1 MSASHPSTTVG
12 NASQKAFRLALV
24 ILWVASFAAP
34 PAGAQGT
41 GSSKFH
47 VESQRLQGPLEKLSE
62 FGRNP
67 EGGLTRIGF
76 SETDLAA
83 REYVIGLMKQAGLE
97 IRVDPAGNI
106 FGRRAGSENLP
117 ILLTRKFGY
126 EPSLGSSHVLPFLP
140 LEGSRHG
147 TRWVRWQGS

>member
-12 NASQKAFRLALV
+12 NAYQKAFRLALV

-67 EGGLTRIGF
+67 EGGLTR
-76 SETDLAA
+76 
-83 REYVIGLMKQAGLE
+83 
-97 IRVDPAGNI
+97 
-106 FGRRAGSENLP
+106 GRRAGSENLP

-147 TRWVRWQGS
+147 TS